1 MSIALKTPN
10 FSRRFDKTKS
20 SRGGRVSML
29 AGNEAASPTP
39 ATNLTK
45 EEASIMRQDS
55 VPVAERE
62 DGLGTFSKSM

>member
-1 MSIALKTPN
+1 
-10 FSRRFDKTKS
+10 
-20 SRGGRVSML
+20 ML

-62 DGLGTFSKSM
+62 DGLGTFSKSMQRKSLHVLKSLI

>member
-1 MSIALKTPN
+1 
-10 FSRRFDKTKS
+10 
-20 SRGGRVSML
+20 VSML